1 MKDLMPVLGVF
12 QSDLTDRVFCWTDDF
27 MSELLAEFQW
37 VRVVLCRSHGSM
49 WDFKVDE
56 DARWIDPHAD
66 CETATF
72 RNGENLA
79 VVICKQSVD
88 RESLR
93 HFLARVSDSSIGY
106 PCTISA
112 QVRGLV

>member
-37 VRVVLCRSHGSM
+37 VRVVLCRSQGSL
-49 WDFKVDE
+49 WDFKADA

-79 VVICKQSVD
+79 VVICKQSVG

-93 HFLARVSDSSIGY
+93 HFLTRVSESSIGY